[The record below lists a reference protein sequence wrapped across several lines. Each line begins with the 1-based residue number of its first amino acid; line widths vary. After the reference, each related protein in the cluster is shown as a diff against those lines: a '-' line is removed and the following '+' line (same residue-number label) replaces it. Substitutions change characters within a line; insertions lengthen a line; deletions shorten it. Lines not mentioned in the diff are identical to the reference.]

1 MHGKAILHIGSK
13 IHFDYDHPVAKLER
27 KAYAL
32 IRRILGEKAIQSTPP
47 PAKLE
52 VL

>member
-13 IHFDYDHPVAKLER
+13 IFDYDHPVVKLER
-27 KAYAL
+27 KAYAV
-32 IRRILGEKAIQSTPP
+32 IRRIPGEKAIQSTPP
-47 PAKLE
+47 PANLE